1 VEKKNALDLDQF
13 GMEIDVEQLQ
23 KMLKQSQ
30 QFRRMMVQYRC
41 GIMEVETKFRVLNE
55 EFSLL
60 NDRNPIESIKTRLK
74 SPASLLG
81 KLKRKGLPLSFQSMS
96 ENILDIAGVR
106 VVCSFVDDVYYLC
119 RCIEQ
124 QDDIEVIS
132 KKDYIANPKPN
143 GYRSLHLTVRIP
155 IFLAE
160 EVIHVPVEIQLRTIA
175 MDFWASLEHTIRYK
189 KDLEENEAV
198 SQELLDCASSSARW
212 DQKMSNLMHLL
223 HDKDNLDPF
232 ADDEEE

>member
-1 VEKKNALDLDQF
+1 MESKNNLELGILGDQ
-13 GMEIDVEQLQ
+13 IDVEQLQ
-23 KMLKQSQ
+23 KVLKQNQ
-30 QFRRMMVQYRC
+30 RFRQMMVRYRC

-60 NDRNPIESIKTRLK
+60 NDRNPIQSIKTRLK

-81 KLKRKGLPLSFQSMS
+81 KLQRKGLPVTFQSMS

-106 VVCSFVDDVYYLC
+106 VICSFEDDVYYLC

-124 QDDIEVIS
+124 QDDIDVIS
-132 KKDYIANPKPN
+132 KKDYIAHPKDN
-143 GYRSLHLTVRIP
+143 GYRSLHLTVKIP

-160 EVIHVPVEIQLRTIA
+160 EVVHVPVEIQLRTIA

-198 SQELLDCASSSARW
+198 SQELLNCANSSALW
-212 DQKMSNLMHLL
+212 DQKMANLMHLL
-223 HDKDNLDPF
+223 HDKERLDPF
-232 ADDEEE
+232 EDWEE